1 MIDQPFR
8 SWLSGRVNLLLSIYQ
23 RAGLSPNAVTILG
36 LIFGV
41 FAAFAT
47 AIQSNYLAIILWW
60 LGRIF
65 DGTDGIY
72 ARSIN
77 RTSNFGGYLDIVA
90 DMLAYSLMIIGF
102 AFAKP
107 ELGILWSLV
116 LVGYV
121 LCITS
126 ALSLGSLER
135 RQGIGNQ
142 DNRSLKLAAGLA
154 EGGETGICYTLLLL
168 LPDYSLTIGWI
179 WLMILAST
187 VVARSLIAKRELLD
201 PPV

>member
-8 SWLSGRVNLLLSIYQ
+8 SWLSGRVNLLLSMYQ
-23 RAGLSPNAVTILG
+23 RVGLSPNGVTFLG
-36 LIFGV
+36 LAFG
-41 FAAFAT
+41 AT
-47 AIQSNYLAIILWW
+47 AAAATAMQANYFAIALWW

-90 DMLAYSLMIIGF
+90 DMLAYSLMIVGF
-102 AFAKP
+102 AIAKP
-107 ELGILWSLV
+107 EMGLLWSLI

-135 RQGIGNQ
+135 RQGIGGQ

-168 LPDYSLTIGWI
+168 FPDYSFWIGSL
-179 WLMILAST
+179 WLVILVST
-187 VVARSLIAKRELLD
+187 VVARSLIARRELIN
-201 PPV
+201 